1 MINATEA
8 RKMTEAYHEDKKR
21 QLIEKT
27 EDYIETTVSKFVEA
41 EAKKGLSI
49 VTLFPSDTI
58 DRNYF
63 KDIMVDEKGFECEF
77 KPNRAIII
85 KW

>member
-8 RKMTEAYHEDKKR
+8 RKMTEAYHEEKRR

-27 EDYIETTVSKFVEA
+27 EDYIETTVSKLVEA
-41 EAKKGLSI
+41 DAKKGLST
-49 VTLFPSDTI
+49 VTLFPPDSI
-58 DRNYF
+58 DKNYF
-63 KDIMVDEKGFECEF
+63 ESVIVEEKGFECEF
-77 KPNRAIII
+77 KFNNAIVI

>member
-1 MINATEA
+1 MFDATEA

-21 QLIEKT
+21 QIIEKT
-27 EDYIETTVSKFVEA
+27 ENYIETTVSKFVET
-41 EAKKGLSI
+41 EAKKGLST
-49 VTLFPSDTI
+49 VTLFPSDSI
-58 DRNYF
+58 DKNYF
-63 KDIMVDEKGFECEF
+63 KEIMVEEKGYECEF

>member
-8 RKMTEAYHEDKKR
+8 RKMTEAYHEEKRR

-41 EAKKGLSI
+41 DAKKGLST
-49 VTLFPSDTI
+49 VTLFPPDSI
-58 DRNYF
+58 DKNYF
-63 KDIMVDEKGFECEF
+63 ESVIVEEKGFECEF
-77 KPNRAIII
+77 KFNNAIVI